1 MGKYFIYITAEK
13 MHCITGKLE
22 NEMEGG
28 KAKAGAGEYW
38 WSGKKNH
45 INVNLNLEECL
56 EKLLLSLFSL
66 ACQPN
71 RRADYKGH
79 FKDAL
84 KFVFTMQV
92 QESWP

>member
-1 MGKYFIYITAEK
+1 MI
-13 MHCITGKLE
+13 
-22 NEMEGG
+22 
-28 KAKAGAGEYW
+28 W
-38 WSGKKNH
+38 KKNH

-79 FKDAL
+79 FDAL

-92 QESWP
+92 QES